1 MSRSKKNPP
10 GAARTLALATAS
22 LACLA
27 ATGASAAVITFD
39 DLALA
44 PDSQFRASSS
54 TTFTSGGATFYY
66 DAPFGPCCWSGFTY
80 SSRTDVTTPGFLND
94 GSAITGDGVG
104 AGQDNYA
111 VSNADGARLEFAS
124 EQSLAGAYFTNTTYA
139 FLAMR
144 DGNDGNTPP
153 FVSGPFGPG
162 DFLTLTVTGY
172 DAANAA
178 VGSLDIALA
187 AGTSILDSW
196 TYVDLASLGLV
207 KSLGF
212 RYASSDMGPFGV
224 NTPSYFAMDNLTTV
238 PVPAAAWLLAS
249 GLLAMAGLGRRT
261 GGSRSCGSKP
271 IS

>member
-1 MSRSKKNPP
+1 VKAYRKN
-10 GAARTLALATAS
+10 TISALAVA
-22 LACLA
+22 ACLA
-27 ATGASAAVITFD
+27 ATGAGADVITFD

-44 PDSQFRASSS
+44 PDTRFTASSS
-54 TTFTSGGATFYY
+54 TTFTSGGATFFY

-80 SSRTDVTTPGFLND
+80 SNRTDVTTPGFLND

-111 VSNADGARLEFAS
+111 VSNADGARLEFAG
-124 EQSLAGAYFTNTTYA
+124 ELSLAGAYFTNATYSY
-139 FLAMR
+139 LAMR
-144 DGNDGNTPP
+144 DGDDGNTPP

-178 VGSLDIALA
+178 TGSLDVALA
-187 AGTSILDSW
+187 AGTSILDAW
-196 TYVDLASLGLV
+196 TWVDLASLGLV

-212 RYASSDMGPFGV
+212 TYASSDMGPFGV
-224 NTPSYFAMDNLTTV
+224 NTPSYFAMDDLTTI

-249 GLLAMAGLGRRT
+249 ALLTLAGTGVRGRRK
-261 GGSRSCGSKP
+261 G
-271 IS
+271 